1 MSEPLSALEIG
12 IRATVTSCIQYGLT
26 MDTVD
31 TLIKR
36 EFLSQALEAAGNNQS
51 QTALNIGVWTGR
63 NDVLVWGDKSGLNG
77 SIQKDCMDAGFINAA
92 KVIDRLPSN
101 LGVKL

>member
-1 MSEPLSALEIG
+1 MSEPASALEIG

-51 QTALNIGVWTGR
+51 QTALNIGVHR
-63 NDVLVWGDKSGLNG
+63 NTILRYLKQYSVPH
-77 SIQKDCMDAGFINAA
+77 QKTWRNRRRDEQVG
-92 KVIDRLPSN
+92 
-101 LGVKL
+101 